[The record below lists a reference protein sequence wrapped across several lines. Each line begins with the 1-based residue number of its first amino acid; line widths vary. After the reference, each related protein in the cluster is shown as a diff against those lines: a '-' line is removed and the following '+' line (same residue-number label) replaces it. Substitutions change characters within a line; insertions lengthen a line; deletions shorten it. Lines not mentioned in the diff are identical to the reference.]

1 MKTVHVKTKRIVSYG
16 GGGQPIFET
25 INQKVRSNGVND
37 DFEQLVAILPVV
49 GYTEAVVIGVFTLK
63 PHAPVDE
70 IEEYQKIVDASLNPQ
85 PEEEIEDV
93 TAIVEE
99 NKQLK
104 ESMAQI
110 MARLDAMENKAPVS
124 EPLKA
129 NDDAEYKAEL
139 KAEIKA
145 LGGKLQGLITIDQL
159 EKRLSELNNED

>member
-1 MKTVHVKTKRIVSYG
+1 MSMPGSTCATTA
-16 GGGQPIFET
+16 T
-25 INQKVRSNGVND
+25 ISAARSATMTRWRSSRLQNN
-37 DFEQLVAILPVV
+37 L
-49 GYTEAVVIGVFTLK
+49 
-63 PHAPVDE
+63 H
-70 IEEYQKIVDASLNPQ
+70 
-85 PEEEIEDV
+85 PEEKHLFYDINMFQQHDSGALFSVVDLGRDAEFEDAVETEEVEDV

-110 MARLDAMENKAPVS
+110 MARLDAMENKGAVS
-124 EPLKA
+124 EPLQA